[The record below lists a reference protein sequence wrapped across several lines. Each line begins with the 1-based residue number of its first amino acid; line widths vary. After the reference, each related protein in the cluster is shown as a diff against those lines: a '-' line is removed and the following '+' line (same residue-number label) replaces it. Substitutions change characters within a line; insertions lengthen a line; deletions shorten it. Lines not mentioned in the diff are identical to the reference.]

1 MRRVMSSYVM
11 SFQLTTLCR
20 WVNQTEDI
28 VEYVVLSVA
37 CWQKLEGL
45 RVVHLSLFL
54 VDLQR
59 RSIQVRS
66 TASNNSSYQEV
77 ANNDDQ
83 DTTGG
88 I

>member
-20 WVNQTEDI
+20 WVNQTENI

-59 RSIQVRS
+59 RSVQVRS
-66 TASNNSSYQEV
+66 TASKNPSYQEV

-83 DTTGG
+83 NTTGG